1 MEMKS
6 VITKSIVSSD
16 NKEFEIK
23 DDINFILCRNNK
35 EYKCFGVIV
44 DIYENS
50 FKIEDVV
57 IDGMNL
63 SQYLTV
69 EFDEVKDSIIKRSD
83 NGWY

>member
-35 EYKCFGVIV
+35 EYECFGIIV

-50 FKIEDVV
+50 FKIEDVE
-57 IDGMNL
+57 IDEMNL
-63 SQYLTV
+63 AYCLTV
-69 EFDEVKDSIIKRSD
+69 EFDEVKDGIIKRTY